1 MIDDE
6 GTWDLSAA
14 GVLRLPSGRL
24 LRGRG
29 LRQPGPED
37 ALPQF
42 ALYLQAKT
50 PLPVGWPSRWV
61 RWPDWRLPIDRDDAE
76 AAFQEAW
83 KLATEERVEV
93 ACTGGRGRTGT
104 ALACLAILDG
114 VAPEEAVT
122 YVRKHYDQRAVETPW
137 QRHYVKRFSRSG
149 RRTGARLRILYRA
162 G

>member
-1 MIDDE
+1 VIGDE

-29 LRQPGPED
+29 LRQPVPDD

-42 ALYLQAKT
+42 ALYLQGKT
-50 PLPVGWPSRWV
+50 PPPVG
-61 RWPDWRLPIDRDDAE
+61 WPDWRLPIDRDDAE
-76 AAFQEAW
+76 AAFREAW
-83 KLATEERVEV
+83 KLATEDRVEV

-114 VAPEEAVT
+114 VAPGEAVA

-137 QRHYVKRFSRSG
+137 QRRYVKRFQP
-149 RRTGARLRILYRA
+149 
-162 G
+162 